1 MKIFISYASEDE
13 KKVTPIVEGLKQVNG
28 IELIFYPELPC
39 GKDQRKF
46 MRKSI
51 QECDVCLIFA
61 TPTYKVKADKS
72 GSGLKYEVSRMRGHI
87 KYTGNEK
94 FIPVLLEGSFSESL
108 PPFLAT
114 KKGIDVNKRSLQ
126 QSVDDI
132 LRILNIDNGQKDFS
146 DYFFQ
151 ITKLAILDCT
161 RFLLSKFK

>member
-13 KKVTPIVEGLKQVNG
+13 KKVTPIVDGLKQING
-28 IELIFYPELPC
+28 IELFFYPELPC

-46 MRKSI
+46 MRENI
-51 QECDVCLIFA
+51 QKCDVCLIFA
-61 TPTYKVKADKS
+61 TPNYKVKADKS
-72 GSGLKYEVSRMRGHI
+72 GSGLKYEVSRMREYI
-87 KYTGNEK
+87 NTGNEK

-126 QSVDDI
+126 QSVNDI

-151 ITKLAILDCT
+151 ITKLAILECT
-161 RFLLSKFK
+161 HFLLSKFK